1 MSPKTIKRSN
11 KKEARESE
19 TEEIRYWNGRNLN
32 FLDSSATPWLGLQTS
47 FFINTFST
55 RPSYLVNKFCFN
67 MLTKSMRVNVPA
79 YIIQLFSQLF
89 YHMSGKFN
97 ETKKHPIRHFCS
109 SACLQWLLY
118 HKYSTREASCSDWV
132 MNKTLLTSSEGFQNQ
147 AHTILCLWSCASI
160 KTTDRAITKQA
171 VCNQGTITAQ
181 SLYTAADRRK

>member
-32 FLDSSATPWLGLQTS
+32 AMTRFTNL
-47 FFINTFST
+47 FFYKHMFST

-67 MLTKSMRVNVPA
+67 MLTKSMRVNVSA

-109 SACLQWLLY
+109 SACLQ
-118 HKYSTREASCSDWV
+118 
-132 MNKTLLTSSEGFQNQ
+132 
-147 AHTILCLWSCASI
+147 
-160 KTTDRAITKQA
+160 
-171 VCNQGTITAQ
+171 
-181 SLYTAADRRK
+181 